1 MTSNPNSRLRH
12 PLTWLLSLLVIALVA
27 LVLPSV
33 AHAQSTAPT
42 VSSVAI
48 TSTPVTDNTYVTGDT
63 ITVSLAFSEAV
74 TVTDTP
80 YVVVDIG
87 GQPRNFKYSGDG
99 ASAAAQ
105 PFSYTALVGDRDLDG
120 VSLLVNSLTLNGG
133 TIQATDDSAN
143 ATLTHTTMT
152 FATHKVDTEVTLL
165 SSLADPDASGMM
177 TISAT
182 GSATVRIQVGDARDQ
197 YDINAITLDV
207 STASATLDVTVELV
221 GVTDAYADYTYTG
234 SVTAAGSQ
242 TFTLTGPA
250 GVKFGN
256 VGYIPGSV
264 IVGKGPAYDIKIS
277 GSGTGSIELAGTSQ
291 NVSDPGVVSRLFF
304 NRASNVTKPKVGV
317 SGHRGAIPQLI
328 YGDVVSS
335 PPNGT
340 AYAAGDR
347 IDMLIVTTRPM
358 NDPEGL
364 TLPFW
369 LGNGAEHR
377 REAGLVKDIFI
388 EFGYRLFSY
397 TVQAGDTDADG
408 IYIGADP
415 LGDNAGID
423 SHAADTP
430 AIPAYVRLAANQ
442 LPASQSVDGSGSRT
456 CEEVLCS
463 TVLAEVSANDRF
475 SGFSALLLESSASF
489 LTLGASSAWS
499 FEYRGEGDAV
509 VEVVLDSNVDSLE
522 LIFIDGLSVSRYNRL
537 ALSVDGTV
545 FLLSEANDKG
555 SYGEIFQW
563 LYPGLT
569 WAEGTQIDVKLIET
583 ATATFDAASYAK
595 AEGDTFDV
603 TVTLGDSFVNT
614 LTLPVVVAGNGG
626 ADDADHSGI
635 PENLA
640 FAPGDTEKTFT
651 VTIVDDEIDDDGE
664 SITLSFGA
672 EPHIKSGGTNETAAI
687 TITDDDITF
696 TFDPAMVTREI
707 NENTGANRNVGSPV
721 TATYT
726 GTGTLTYTLG
736 GTDADSF
743 GIDSSTGQIRTRSGV
758 TYDHEAKPTYT
769 VTVTA
774 SDGNGGAATATVT
787 INVNDVNERP
797 RVPLEVVAYPVPRT
811 YDQLFVRWTPP
822 NNAGR
827 PAITGYDI
835 QYEFGDDGIWNNGPQ
850 NVDGTSGIITGLLN
864 GAYYDVRVR
873 AKNDEGSGPWS
884 EQYFVITNI
893 LDFEVEFSSTIVPD
907 GLVPGDSFH
916 LLFVTDPVRA
926 LATYMQ
932 YYTDEAADPVF
943 GLPSSNDLFGYWQ
956 FLKAVAS
963 TRYVDARVITN
974 TTYTNEDKGVPIY
987 WVGGA
992 KAADDY
998 EDFYDGDWDD
1008 ESARNVRG
1016 RIVAL
1021 PDGVWTG
1028 STADGRE
1035 LMDGGTSR
1043 ALGQSPA
1050 GYGAP
1055 GSSVS
1060 GEGPIHS
1067 GSTAANTALKP
1078 ILALSSVFGVVHPPL
1093 VANEGQTRDTDDR
1106 RSAMRSQAFTTG
1118 ANRHGYEFSGVVVGK
1133 HYKETSN
1140 IEVSV
1145 YSVDTNGHPDTQLF
1159 ALSSPDS
1166 YTNDTLAFNAPAG
1179 ATLDPGTTYAAVVQP
1194 ATSGADVSLY
1204 TTDSDSED
1212 DNSLDGWSIANAFHY
1227 ENGGSWQADSDGK
1240 ALQIV
1245 VRGIAKV
1252 GPSLAPTGLTAT
1264 AVGRDR
1270 IDLSWTAPT
1279 DDGGSAITGY
1289 RIESS
1294 ADGSTG
1300 WADLVADT
1308 GPTDTT
1314 YSHTGLM
1321 PNTTRYYR
1329 VSAINGEGT
1338 SEPSDTANAT
1348 TDYPEVTVQFEG
1360 GPYTV
1365 AEGGTQTVTVVL
1377 SEDPFR
1383 TTVIPLMATG
1393 QNGAESG
1400 DYTIPPSV
1408 TFSTGQT
1415 YAPFTFT
1422 ATQDGVD
1429 DDDESVR
1436 LTFGPNLPSKV
1447 SAGTMDE
1454 TTVSITDDDDPR
1466 VEVSFGSGTYIVP
1479 EGGTQQ
1485 VTVTLSAD
1493 PERQVVI
1500 LITATPQGG
1509 AAEDD
1514 YSGVPDDVT
1523 FNSGQKS
1530 KSFTFSATDDTQD
1543 EDGEKVLLTFGTLPT
1558 RVTAGAT
1565 GQTTISISDDCA
1577 DVDIWC
1583 ATMAFGATVHWEGRY
1598 DLQATDVDNREFSH
1612 NGADYQLWSTE
1623 MHQSGHDSG
1632 DDNHVVLPFGIP
1644 ERTEFLI
1651 DFLNL
1656 SGPSDQVFDPPNND
1670 WLDWTLHV
1678 STVSD
1683 GETLTATLRFSEAR
1697 KLAGAWWRWSGGD
1710 IDDLRRAWK
1719 TDQLYKLRLVED
1731 PRSERTPQPLNPP
1744 LYLRVQGEVNTTQTW
1759 LRWLTPQTRHDRVP
1773 PVDSY
1778 RIQWKQSSG
1787 SWDTASD
1794 VSEVTRGPSSQR
1806 PVSHYLDGLTPG
1818 VEYNIRVIATDSVG
1832 DSEPSNEF
1840 THTKLASV
1848 QQSLSNTRAEGE
1860 PRIDGIPE
1868 VGQTLSADTTGIVD
1882 VDGLD
1887 DVIFQYQW
1895 LAGDADIAGST
1906 GSTYTV
1912 VSGDVGR
1919 AIRVRVAFTDDG
1931 GNEETLT
1938 SAPTVVTAAGLQ
1950 LRSATVD
1957 LGMLTLTY
1965 SKELDTGVSLETAPF
1980 AVNVNGSSRSLSGV
1994 AVGQSSVLLLL
2005 SQPVE
2010 AGDMVTVD
2018 YTVPDGPDF
2027 IRDTLGRKAA
2037 SFSRQAVTNST
2048 AEDQEDAARGTED
2061 ADTEPEYASAVVEP
2075 TLTVTV
2081 HDVPSSHNGQDAFT
2095 FELRFSEDPKP
2106 DFSYTTVR
2114 DHAFT
2119 VAGGSVTYVR
2129 RLARPSNMRW
2139 EVHVTPDGNGDVNL
2153 SLRST
2158 NSCSAQGAICTGEGR
2173 KLSGGLQLAVAGPN
2187 TPATGA
2193 PTISGPAEVGETL
2206 TAGTTGIFDDDGL
2219 DYAAFAYQWLA
2230 GDAEINGATAS
2241 TYTLA
2246 AADAGKAIRVRVSF
2260 TDDAGNDEEL
2270 TSAATGAVAAAPPP
2284 PNTPA
2289 TGAPTISG
2297 TLQVG
2302 ETLTA
2307 GTTDISDG
2315 DGLGNAVFAYQWLAD
2330 DSNISGATDSTY
2342 TLVAAD
2348 AGKTIRV
2355 RVSFTDD
2362 GENGEELASVATGAV
2377 APKPNTPA
2385 TGAPT
2390 ISGTARVSETLT
2402 ASTTDISDADGMTS
2416 ATFSYQWLADDSNIS
2431 GATDSTYT
2439 LVAAD
2444 AGKTIRVRVSFTDDG
2459 ENGEEL
2465 ASAATSAVAAE
2476 VVNSPLTAS
2485 ARNVPSSHDGSAA
2498 FTFELR
2504 FSDELPLSYV
2514 TLRDHVFTVTGGS
2527 VTYVRRLAPP
2537 SNMRWE
2543 VHVTPDSDG
2552 SLVIVLP
2559 VTGDCEADGAICT
2572 EDGRRLSNRLEVT
2585 VNGP

>member
-1 MTSNPNSRLRH
+1 
-12 PLTWLLSLLVIALVA
+12 
-27 LVLPSV
+27 
-33 AHAQSTAPT
+33 
-42 VSSVAI
+42 
-48 TSTPVTDNTYVTGDT
+48 
-63 ITVSLAFSEAV
+63 
-74 TVTDTP
+74 
-80 YVVVDIG
+80 
-87 GQPRNFKYSGDG
+87 
-99 ASAAAQ
+99 
-105 PFSYTALVGDRDLDG
+105 
-120 VSLLVNSLTLNGG
+120 
-133 TIQATDDSAN
+133 
-143 ATLTHTTMT
+143 
-152 FATHKVDTEVTLL
+152 
-165 SSLADPDASGMM
+165 
-177 TISAT
+177 
-182 GSATVRIQVGDARDQ
+182 
-197 YDINAITLDV
+197 
-207 STASATLDVTVELV
+207 
-221 GVTDAYADYTYTG
+221 
-234 SVTAAGSQ
+234 
-242 TFTLTGPA
+242 
-250 GVKFGN
+250 
-256 VGYIPGSV
+256 
-264 IVGKGPAYDIKIS
+264 
-277 GSGTGSIELAGTSQ
+277 
-291 NVSDPGVVSRLFF
+291 
-304 NRASNVTKPKVGV
+304 
-317 SGHRGAIPQLI
+317 
-328 YGDVVSS
+328 
-335 PPNGT
+335 
-340 AYAAGDR
+340 
-347 IDMLIVTTRPM
+347 MLIVATRPM
-358 NDPEGL
+358 DDPEGL

-377 REAGLVKDIFI
+377 REARLVKDIFI

-430 AIPAYVRLAANQ
+430 AVPAYLRLAANQ

-463 TVLAEVSANDRF
+463 TVRSGLSADNRF
-475 SGFSALLLESSASF
+475 SGFSAILLESSSPF

-499 FEYRGEGDAV
+499 FEYGGEEDAV
-509 VEVVLDSNVDSLE
+509 VEVALDRNIDLLE
-522 LIFIDGLSVSRYNRL
+522 LDLIDGLSASRYNRL

-545 FLLSEANDKG
+545 FLLSEANSKG
-555 SYGEIFQW
+555 PSGEYFQW

-569 WAEGTQIDVKLIET
+569 WTERDEIDVKLIET

-614 LTLPVVVAGNGG
+614 LTLPIVIAGNGG
-626 ADDADHSGI
+626 ADATDYSGI
-635 PENLA
+635 PENLV
-640 FAPGDTEKTFT
+640 FAPGDTEETFT

-672 EPHIKSGGTNETAAI
+672 EPHIKSGGTNETVTITI

-696 TFDPAMVTREI
+696 TFAPAMVTREI

-726 GTGTLTYTLG
+726 GTGTLTYTIG
-736 GTDADSF
+736 GADASSF

-774 SDGNGGAATATVT
+774 SDGNGGTATATVT
-787 INVNDVNERP
+787 ININDVNERP
-797 RVPLEVVAYPVPRT
+797 RVPLEVVAYPAPRT

-822 NNAGR
+822 GNAGR

-835 QYEFGDDGIWNNGPQ
+835 QYEFGDSGIWNNGPQ
-850 NVDGTSGIITGLLN
+850 NVDGTSGTISRLED
-864 GAYYDVRVR
+864 GAYYNVRVR
-873 AKNDEGSGPWS
+873 AKNDEGSSYWS
-884 EQYFVITNI
+884 GSSFAYTNI
-893 LDFEVEFSSTIVPD
+893 LDGEVEVSRPSIPD
-907 GLVPGDSFH
+907 GLAPGDRFR
-916 LLFVTDPVRA
+916 LLLVTEPLQARDTKMVDYA
-926 LATYMQ
+926 
-932 YYTDEAADPVF
+932 DEALIPAIQ
-943 GLPSSNDLFGYWQ
+943 LPQDHDVYEFWPF
-956 FLKAVAS
+956 FLPLVS
-963 TRYVDARVITN
+963 TRHIDARVITN
-974 TTYTNEDKGVPIY
+974 TTYNNEDKGVPIY
-987 WVGGA
+987 WIGGA

-1067 GSTAANTALKP
+1067 GSTAANTGLKP
-1078 ILALSSVFGVVHPPL
+1078 ILALSSVFRIVHPPL
-1093 VANEGQTRDTDDR
+1093 VANEDQTRDTDDR
-1106 RSAMRSQAFTTG
+1106 RSDRRSQAFTTG
-1118 ANRHGYEFSGVVVGK
+1118 SNRHGYGFSGVAVGK
-1133 HYKETSN
+1133 YFRETSH

-1145 YSVDTNGHPDTQLF
+1145 YSVDTNGHPDTLLF
-1159 ALSSPDS
+1159 ALSNPDS
-1166 YTNDTLAFNAPAG
+1166 YTNDTQAFNAPAG
-1179 ATLDPGTTYAAVVQP
+1179 STLDPGTTYAVVVQH
-1194 ATSGADVSLY
+1194 ATSGTDLTLY
-1204 TTDSDSED
+1204 TTASDSED
-1212 DNSLDGWSIANAFHY
+1212 DESLDGWSIANAFHY
-1227 ENGGSWQADSDGK
+1227 ENGGNWQPDSDGK
-1240 ALQIV
+1240 ALKIV

-1252 GPSLAPTGLTAT
+1252 GPSLAPTELTAT
-1264 AVGRDR
+1264 AVGLDR
-1270 IDLSWTAPT
+1270 IDLSWITPT

-1294 ADGSTG
+1294 ADGSAG
-1300 WADLVADT
+1300 WADLDADT

-1314 YSHTGLM
+1314 YSHAGLM

-1348 TDYPEVTVQFEG
+1348 TDYPEVTIQFEG

-1377 SEDPFR
+1377 NEDPFR

-1400 DYTIPPSV
+1400 DYTVPSSV
-1408 TFSTGQT
+1408 TFSSGET

-1447 SAGTMDE
+1447 SVGTMDE

-1565 GQTTISISDDCA
+1565 GQTTINISDDCA
-1577 DVDIWC
+1577 AVDIWC

-1612 NGADYQLWSTE
+1612 NGADYQLLFTA
-1623 MHQSGHDSG
+1623 MHQNGHDSG

-1656 SGPSDQVFDPPNND
+1656 SGTSDQVFDPPNND

-1697 KLAGAWWRWSGGD
+1697 ELAGAWWRWSGGD

-1719 TDQLYKLRLVED
+1719 EDQLYKLRLVED
-1731 PRSERTPQPLNPP
+1731 QRSQRTPQPLNPP

-1759 LRWLTPQTRHDRVP
+1759 LRWLTPQTRYDRVP
-1773 PVDSY
+1773 LVDSY

-1787 SWDTASD
+1787 SWDMASD
-1794 VSEVTRGPSSQR
+1794 VSEVTRGPSRQR
-1806 PVSHYLDGLTPG
+1806 PVSHHLDGLTPG

-1832 DSEPSNEF
+1832 DSEPSNEV
-1840 THTKLASV
+1840 TYTKPAEAQLA
-1848 QQSLSNTRAEGE
+1848 LSNTPAEGE

-1868 VGQTLSADTTGIVD
+1868 VGQTLLADTTGIED
-1882 VDGLD
+1882 IDGLE
-1887 DVIFQYQW
+1887 DVVFRYQW
-1895 LAGDADIAGST
+1895 LADDSDIAGST
-1906 GSTYTV
+1906 GSTYTLMDADI
-1912 VSGDVGR
+1912 GQ
-1919 AIRVRVAFTDDG
+1919 AIRARVAFTDDV

-1938 SAPTVVTAAGLQ
+1938 SAPAVVTAAGLHLQ
-1950 LRSATVD
+1950 SAVVD
-1957 LGMLTLTY
+1957 GSAMTLTY
-1965 SKELDTGVSLETAPF
+1965 DEELDTGVSLETTPF
-1980 AVNVNGSSRSLSGV
+1980 AVSVNGSSRSLIGV
-1994 AVGQSSVLLLL
+1994 GVGGSNVLLLL
-2005 SQPVE
+2005 SQAVE
-2010 AGDMVTVD
+2010 AGDTVTVD
-2018 YTVPDGPDF
+2018 YTVPGGDDF
-2027 IRDTLGRKAA
+2027 LRDIRGRKAA
-2037 SFSRQAVTNST
+2037 SFSGRAVTN
-2048 AEDQEDAARGTED
+2048 
-2061 ADTEPEYASAVVEP
+2061 DTVPDPLTASA
-2075 TLTVTV
+2075 
-2081 HDVPSSHNGQDAFT
+2081 HDVPQSHNGQDTFT
-2095 FELRFSEDPKP
+2095 FELRFSEEP
-2106 DFSYTTVR
+2106 DLSYTTVR

-2119 VAGGSVTYVR
+2119 VTGGSVTYVR
-2129 RLARPSNMRW
+2129 RLAPPSNIGW
-2139 EVHVTPDGNGDVNL
+2139 EVHVTPGSSADVTIALNA
-2153 SLRST
+2153 T
-2158 NSCSAQGAICTGEGR
+2158 TDCSAQGATCTEDGG
-2173 KLSGGLQLAVAGPN
+2173 KLAGGLQLVVPGPN

-2193 PTISGPAEVGETL
+2193 PTITGPAEVGETL
-2206 TAGTTGIFDDDGL
+2206 TADTSGIFDDDGL

-2246 AADAGKAIRVRVSF
+2246 AADAGKAIRVRVTF

-2362 GENGEELASVATGAV
+2362 GENGEELASVATSAV

-2444 AGKTIRVRVSFTDDG
+2444 AGKAIKVRVTFTDDG

-2465 ASAATSAVAAE
+2465 TSAATGAVAAE
-2476 VVNSPLTAS
+2476 VVNPPLTAS
-2485 ARNVPSSHDGSAA
+2485 ARNVPSSHYGSAA

-2537 SNMRWE
+2537 RNMRWE

-2572 EDGRRLSNRLEVT
+2572 EDGRRLSNRLEVM